1 MSGVNHLV
9 HSHKCF
15 PPQIAYQLTTA
26 GKFQEAVTK
35 FHHILL
41 SVTLLAVDSKSEAT
55 EAQQLMAI
63 CREYILG
70 LSLEITR
77 KDLPKV
83 SVVLS
88 LCDYVPFLSLC
99 DYIYAFV
106 NVRVCAQL
114 YGCIV
119 LASVGCK

>member
-1 MSGVNHLV
+1 MSGVDHLV

-88 LCDYVPFLSLC
+88 LCDYVPFALSVSICLC
-99 DYIYAFV
+99 ECTCMCTAVWVY
-106 NVRVCAQL
+106 CACFSGL
-114 YGCIV
+114 
-119 LASVGCK
+119 

>member
-1 MSGVNHLV
+1 M
-9 HSHKCF
+9 
-15 PPQIAYQLTTA
+15 
-26 GKFQEAVTK
+26 
-35 FHHILL
+35 
-41 SVTLLAVDSKSEAT
+41 DSKSEAT